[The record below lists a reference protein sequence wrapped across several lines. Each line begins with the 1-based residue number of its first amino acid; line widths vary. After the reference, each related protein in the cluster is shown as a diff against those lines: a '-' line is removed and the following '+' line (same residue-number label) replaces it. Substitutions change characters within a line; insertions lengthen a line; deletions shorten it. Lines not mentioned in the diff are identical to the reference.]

1 MLMEAAGVLSETLLF
16 IDDTPAVSVLEL
28 RTKARRLQ
36 AEHGLDLVV
45 VDYLQLMRGEG
56 GRNDNRVQEISY
68 ITRSLKSLAREL
80 EVPLIALSQ
89 LSRAVEQR
97 TDHKPQLSD
106 LRESGCLTGDS
117 LVTLAD
123 TGERLPIA
131 DCLGRSNLAV
141 CALNPETLQ
150 IERATVSNAFCTG
163 RKPVQRLTT
172 QSGRTIRATANHK
185 FLTIQGWKR
194 LDELKRGEAIA
205 VPPLA
210 CSNIY
215 WDRVTQVAADG
226 EEEVYDLTV
235 PGPANFVAN
244 DILVHNSIEQ
254 DADVVMFIY
263 REDMVKED
271 SERKN
276 IADVIVAKHRNG
288 PTDTVPLFFNRELT
302 KFADLEMTRAP
313 LDYGA

>member
-1 MLMEAAGVLSETLLF
+1 
-16 IDDTPAVSVLEL
+16 
-28 RTKARRLQ
+28 
-36 AEHGLDLVV
+36 
-45 VDYLQLMRGEG
+45 
-56 GRNDNRVQEISY
+56 
-68 ITRSLKSLAREL
+68 
-80 EVPLIALSQ
+80 
-89 LSRAVEQR
+89 
-97 TDHKPQLSD
+97 
-106 LRESGCLTGDS
+106 
-117 LVTLAD
+117 
-123 TGERLPIA
+123 
-131 DCLGRSNLAV
+131 
-141 CALNPETLQ
+141 
-150 IERATVSNAFCTG
+150 
-163 RKPVQRLTT
+163 
-172 QSGRTIRATANHK
+172 
-185 FLTIQGWKR
+185 
-194 LDELKRGEAIA
+194 
-205 VPPLA
+205 
-210 CSNIY
+210 
-215 WDRVTQVAADG
+215 VTQVAADG